1 MTGMPVESVI
11 IGGGFYGCC
20 LALYLRREG
29 LSVLVLEREDDLLLR
44 ASRCNQ
50 ARIHAGFH
58 YPRSLAT
65 ALRSLVN
72 LPLFVAD
79 FRRAVK
85 TDFTMLYG
93 VARNNSKVN
102 ATQFFNL
109 FKRIKAPISKAGAER
124 RDLFDRTMIEDVFA
138 VEEYAFDCV
147 ALRDILR
154 ERLEKE
160 KIPCQL
166 GQKAER
172 VAPFRGGLVV
182 EGAKSSWPA
191 RLVVNCAYAGGNT
204 LLSRSGLPI
213 LPFKHELTEI
223 ALIEP
228 PRELRGLGITVMDGP
243 FFSAMPF
250 PGGKCWS
257 LTHVRYTP
265 QASWLDAEQCRDPY
279 RALES
284 AGLRTQFPLMVRDAS
299 RYVPSLAS
307 SVHRDSLFEVKT
319 ILSRNEMDDG
329 RPIFLYRHEELP
341 GLFTVLGSKVDNVY
355 DLFDAFKAGV
365 QGLARPGL
373 SPGALSAGI

>member
-1 MTGMPVESVI
+1 MNFMPVDTIV

-58 YPRSLAT
+58 YPRSITT
-65 ALRSLVN
+65 ALRSLAN

-79 FRRAVK
+79 FRKAVK

-93 VARNNSKVN
+93 VAKNHSKVN

-109 FKRIKAPISKAGAER
+109 FKRMGAPINKVGGER
-124 RDLFDRTMIEDVFA
+124 RELFDRSMIEDVFA
-138 VEEYAFDCV
+138 VEEYAFDYV
-147 ALRDILR
+147 ILREILR

-160 KIPCQL
+160 NIPCKL
-166 GQKAER
+166 SMKAER
-172 VAPFRGGLVV
+172 IAPFRDGLVV
-182 EGAKSSWPA
+182 ECAQSSLPA
-191 RLVVNCAYAGGNT
+191 RLVINCAYAGGNT
-204 LLSRSGLPI
+204 LLSHSGLPL

-228 PRELRGLGITVMDGP
+228 PNNLQGLGITVMDGP

-250 PGGKCWS
+250 PGEKCWS

-265 QASWLDAEQCRDPY
+265 HTSWLDAEQCRDPY
-279 RALES
+279 RTLEN
-284 AGLRTQFPLMVRDAS
+284 AQLRTQFPMMVRDAL
-299 RYVPSLAS
+299 RYVPSLVS
-307 SVHRDSLFEVKT
+307 SVYRNSLFEVKT
-319 ILSRNEMDDG
+319 ILSRNEGDDG
-329 RPIFLYRHEELP
+329 RPIFLYSHNEMP

-355 DLFDAFKAGV
+355 DLFDAFKASGKL
-365 QGLARPGL
+365 LAK
-373 SPGALSAGI
+373 